1 MCPSAKSF
9 PIALI
14 PKCSG
19 NANKEIVENFKKIVE
34 NVKKIVNVVGVAF
47 DGDSGW
53 LHLAKHSATTTK
65 NLILQ
70 SLLKNEKIFSLDKYV
85 ILYDDKNIDQLPF
98 LIFEDLLHLVKC
110 FRYRLISGC
119 GICPSVYSDENNFI
133 SNENFQTVGIPPW
146 ILDNAKYLKMDDG
159 LPLKLFTFENIQ
171 KCILKDRYDLAY
183 SLIPCTLL
191 INSIMND
198 ELDRT
203 ARIEMLSI
211 GYSIV
216 FLYLN
221 ELEKYSNFK
230 KDRKQK
236 TSKNGGKC
244 MHLTLMDKKWC
255 AKYLSLC
262 ASLVYVLNDCHAVD
276 LGSLGSHKLEHFF
289 GKVRQFARGNDSYDN
304 FEYCV
309 YSAIL
314 AHSLEQEIGI
324 QMISPK
330 RTNSSGSI
338 IPEVAQTIACDLS
351 FPLQL
356 AAMIH
361 LRFSQDVYC
370 KELFNKIKELPTNVE
385 ISDPFYYILLLLSS
399 KQPTPKV
406 RTTTSERITVS
417 TGKSQKR
424 NLSISSQLKNIS
436 VESNEDKNKNN
447 NQSNIEVAGC
457 RRSPRLKARASNS
470 NDHHKDSVNLVN
482 VTFDHNFN
490 TIRAKTQD
498 TIDRNIVNQLI
509 QTAAQNAFLFYE
521 EEEEEGEEEEER
533 GEKEE
538 ERGEEEEERENFI
551 EIDDF

>member
-1 MCPSAKSF
+1 MSNLVQQRWIRNSEKQEIVDIKTSNAREKKYRKQIEEKNAIIFNLRKKIGECNFFIQNIDGIKEQYPFIYYLFQTACNKLGRKGKMLNGMRYSIFLIPYILILALFGKKVSLFLHITLGFPVWSTIIRWRKKFISKYKICLDGTPESIQNMVDSYLGEIDDKRVVLAIDAASVSARVSVSSNGEVKGLLNTKWINNPNEVLSTPYEFSTFVSSHEHEIIRYFFVVHICPLCPSAKSF

-289 GKVRQFARGNDSYDN
+289 GKVRQFARGNKKLGY
-304 FEYCV
+304 
-309 YSAIL
+309 
-314 AHSLEQEIGI
+314 
-324 QMISPK
+324 K
-330 RTNSSGSI
+330 
-338 IPEVAQTIACDLS
+338 
-351 FPLQL
+351 
-356 AAMIH
+356 
-361 LRFSQDVYC
+361 
-370 KELFNKIKELPTNVE
+370 
-385 ISDPFYYILLLLSS
+385 
-399 KQPTPKV
+399 
-406 RTTTSERITVS
+406 
-417 TGKSQKR
+417 
-424 NLSISSQLKNIS
+424 
-436 VESNEDKNKNN
+436 
-447 NQSNIEVAGC
+447 
-457 RRSPRLKARASNS
+457 
-470 NDHHKDSVNLVN
+470 
-482 VTFDHNFN
+482 
-490 TIRAKTQD
+490 
-498 TIDRNIVNQLI
+498 
-509 QTAAQNAFLFYE
+509 
-521 EEEEEGEEEEER
+521 
-533 GEKEE
+533 
-538 ERGEEEEERENFI
+538 
-551 EIDDF
+551 